1 MASSQD
7 ANALNE
13 QIAGAKRDVEA
24 DLAQLRTQLG
34 DLQRKVAMAVAVL
47 AATWILFKVGRRI
60 WSRTRD

>member
-1 MASSQD
+1 MAPSKD
-7 ANALNE
+7 ALNE
-13 QIAGAKRDVEA
+13 EIAGAKRDVEA

-60 WSRTRD
+60 WNRTRD